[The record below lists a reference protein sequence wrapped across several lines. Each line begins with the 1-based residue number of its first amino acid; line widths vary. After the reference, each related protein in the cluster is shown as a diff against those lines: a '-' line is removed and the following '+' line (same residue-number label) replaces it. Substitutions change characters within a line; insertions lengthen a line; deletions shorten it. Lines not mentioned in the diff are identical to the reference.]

1 MKLET
6 INATRLLF
14 ADNLAFKKAV
24 VRKVVKD
31 NKAAINPTSVSEKP
45 K

>member
-6 INATRLLF
+6 TNATRLLF
-14 ADNLAFKKAV
+14 ADSLAFKRAV
-24 VRKVVKD
+24 VKKVVKD
-31 NKAAINPTSVSEKP
+31 NKAAINPTSVSENP